1 MPVSGE
7 VMHSVGIRRDRAA
20 GVFEEQFL
28 PAVVALNCRCASVA
42 LAQSRMFF
50 NSAIRR
56 FFESFEI

>member
-50 NSAIRR
+50 QQRDQTI
-56 FFESFEI
+56 F

>member
-1 MPVSGE
+1 
-7 VMHSVGIRRDRAA
+7 MHSVGIRRDRAA